1 MMIWVDADAC
11 PKPIK
16 EILFRAAMRTE
27 TFCVLVANQT
37 LSMPKSPFIRMVQVE
52 KGFDVAD
59 HYILQQIQ
67 AGDLLISGDILL
79 ADAAIVK
86 QALALTPRGK
96 RFTPENIK
104 ACVARR
110 NFVEGLRDSGALVTG
125 GPSALGSQDI
135 YAFSCELDR
144 LLQRYCSKKKSG
156 GSLSS

>member
-27 TFCVLVANQT
+27 ISCILVANQF
-37 LSMPKSPFIRMVQVE
+37 LSIPKSPYIRLIQVTQ
-52 KGFDVAD
+52 GFDVAD
-59 HYILQQIQ
+59 HYILKEIQ
-67 AGDLLISGDILL
+67 SADLLISGDLLL

-86 QALALTPRGK
+86 KAQVITPRGRLLTEK
-96 RFTPENIK
+96 NIK
-104 ACVARR
+104 EAVARR

-125 GPSALGSQDI
+125 GPAALNSKDI

-144 LLQRYCSKKKSG
+144 ILQQNLRKRS
-156 GSLSS
+156 